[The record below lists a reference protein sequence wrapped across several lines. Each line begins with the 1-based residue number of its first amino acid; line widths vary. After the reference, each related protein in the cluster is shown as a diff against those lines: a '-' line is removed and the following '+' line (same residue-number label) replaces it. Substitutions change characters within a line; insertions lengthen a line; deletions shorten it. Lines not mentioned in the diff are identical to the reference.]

1 MEGTLDLGADH
12 KKKNSGFISIPLD
25 LECSD
30 SVVIDLL
37 SSAV

>member
-1 MEGTLDLGADH
+1 MEGTLDLGTDH
-12 KKKNSGFISIPLD
+12 KKKTVASFPFPLD